1 MRCWESIM
9 QDKRKWSAP
18 NGWYTK
24 SPGPSNGLAGALD
37 DKKIRKYALKGHY
50 GETARRAAVKA
61 QKEERALAKAEKQ
74 KAIVG
79 ASRAKGEA
87 L

>member
-1 MRCWESIM
+1 MNQRN
-9 QDKRKWSAP
+9 KWTAP

-24 SPGPSNGLAGALD
+24 SPGTGNGPAGALD

-61 QKEERALAKAEKQ
+61 QKEERGLARAEKQ
-74 KAIVG
+74 KALVG
-79 ASRAKGEA
+79 ASRSQGEA